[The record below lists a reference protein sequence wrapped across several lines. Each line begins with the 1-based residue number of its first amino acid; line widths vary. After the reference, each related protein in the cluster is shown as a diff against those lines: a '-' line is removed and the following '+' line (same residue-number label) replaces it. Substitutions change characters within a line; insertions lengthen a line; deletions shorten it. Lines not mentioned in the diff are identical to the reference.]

1 MHNNKPAVKKY
12 YFWES
17 RNGESLPGG
26 GGAAKE
32 ASKRLRQ
39 TSLPFFFLRVSWSEQ
54 FSFNCRPPAPPVEEG
69 KREFL
74 DLDT

>member
-1 MHNNKPAVKKY
+1 MHNNKPAVKKII
-12 YFWES
+12 FGS
-17 RNGESLPGG
+17 RETVNLSLG

-54 FSFNCRPPAPPVEEG
+54 FSFNCRPPDPPVEEG
-69 KREFL
+69 KGEFL